1 MLCAARSAFAPV
13 LVGFRTQCPAGQ
25 QFSWYRESSTA
36 FDEGQRLVAGAVAR
50 GVWTRTDRVDLTRV
64 GRGMSDEELTT
75 LQLRVAP
82 AVNQDQLKLELP

>member
-1 MLCAARSAFAPV
+1 M

-25 QFSWYRESSTA
+25 QFSWYRTNGSTTPESSTA
-36 FDEGQRLVAGAVAR
+36 FDEGQRLVAAAVAR

-75 LQLRVAP
+75 LQLRVTP